1 MTEDDINPLND
12 LLIGHMKQKN
22 TVYSHHLAASFLRV
36 GLFATFAAIF
46 FQLQVLQADGVQPH
60 FFGAKPGALAKAKER
75 IAAGDK
81 DLAKA
86 LKNLVAEADAALQE
100 TTPTVT
106 AKTKVPPSGDKH
118 DYMSRAPYF
127 WPDPK
132 SKTGLPYLR
141 HDGKV
146 NPESRDEAMNDSP
159 REKILGGA
167 VETLSLAYY
176 FTGDEKYAAK
186 AAKFVRVWF
195 LDPETR
201 MNPNLKYAQAILGVN
216 EGRGT
221 GILEGRNI
229 AVAADAVHLLAGSKS
244 WSAAEQ
250 KDLDAWLNTYL
261 DWVLTSAAGKE
272 EHAAKN
278 NHGTWYDVQTARLAL
293 CLGRKEVARRIIEEA
308 KQGRVAVQIEPDG
321 RQPLELE
328 RTASFN
334 YSHFNLEALCELATL
349 GEHAGV
355 DLWNFK
361 TSDGRSIRRAM
372 EFLLPFIDEP
382 AKPWPFEQIKHKTD
396 TSEFVFVLR
405 TTALAY
411 DEAKF
416 ESVVSKIPD
425 ARSKRAQLLF
435 VK

>member
-1 MTEDDINPLND
+1 M
-12 LLIGHMKQKN
+12 
-22 TVYSHHLAASFLRV
+22 VR
-36 GLFATFAAIF
+36 
-46 FQLQVLQADGVQPH
+46 ADGNKPQ
-60 FFGAKPGALAKAKER
+60 FFGAKPGSLVKAKAR
-75 IAAGDK
+75 LAAGDK

-86 LKNLVAEADAALQE
+86 LNNLVVEADQALLE
-100 TTPTVT
+100 TPPTVT
-106 AKTKVPPSGDKH
+106 AKTKIPPSGDKH
-118 DYMSRAPYF
+118 DYMSLAPYY

-132 SKTGLPYLR
+132 SKTGLPYVR

-146 NPESRDEAMNDSP
+146 NLESRDEAMNDSP
-159 REKILGGA
+159 RERKLGDA

-186 AAKFVRVWF
+186 AAKFVHVWF

-201 MNPNLKYAQAILGVN
+201 MNPNFKYAQAVLGVN
-216 EGRGT
+216 EGRGI
-221 GILEGRNI
+221 GIIEGRNLAI
-229 AVAADAVHLLAGSKS
+229 AADAVHLIEGSKS
-244 WSAAEQ
+244 WTAAEQ

-261 DWVLTSAAGKE
+261 DWVLTSKAGKE

-308 KQGRVAVQIEPDG
+308 KQGHVAVQIEPDG

-416 ESVVSKIPD
+416 ESVVSKISD

>member
-1 MTEDDINPLND
+1 M
-12 LLIGHMKQKN
+12 N
-22 TVYSHHLAASFLRV
+22 TSFLSLLVKTVSARSWLSV
-36 GLFATFAAIF
+36 GLVALFFAAPM
-46 FQLQVLQADGVQPH
+46 VRADGNKPQ
-60 FFGAKPGALAKAKER
+60 FFGAKPGSLAKAKAR
-75 IAAGDK
+75 LAAGDK

-86 LKNLVAEADAALQE
+86 LNNLVVEADQALLE
-100 TTPTVT
+100 TPPTVT
-106 AKTKVPPSGDKH
+106 AKTKIPPSGDKH
-118 DYMSRAPYF
+118 DYMSLAPYY

-132 SKTGLPYLR
+132 SKTGLPYIR

-146 NPESRDEAMNDSP
+146 NPECRDEAMNDSP
-159 REKILGGA
+159 RERKLGDA

-186 AAKFVRVWF
+186 AAQFVHVWF

-201 MNPNLKYAQAILGVN
+201 MNPNFKYAQAVLGVN

-221 GILEGRNI
+221 GILEGRNLAI
-229 AVAADAVHLLAGSKS
+229 AADAVHLIEGSKS
-244 WSAAEQ
+244 WTAAEQ

-261 DWVLTSAAGKE
+261 DWVLTSKAGKE

-334 YSHFNLEALCELATL
+334 YSHFSLEALCELATL

-361 TSDGRSIRRAM
+361 TADGRSIRRAM